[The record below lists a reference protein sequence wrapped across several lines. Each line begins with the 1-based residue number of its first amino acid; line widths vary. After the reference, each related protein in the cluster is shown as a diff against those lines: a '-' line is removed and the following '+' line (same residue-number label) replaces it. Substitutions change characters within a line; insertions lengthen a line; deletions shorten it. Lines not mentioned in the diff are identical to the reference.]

1 MSSRNQSPRGTATPQ
16 KKVQIQTQQANGSI
30 NSQPK
35 TLKSPQK
42 GNSSKGGSRSPP
54 HSPSQSSRQTGT
66 QPSGSRRQSP
76 QSSQRPSS
84 KNVRKQSIKGKQGE
98 KQPAVNQ
105 DGVSQKNTSNNT
117 NKVFYDKKEI
127 REAMS
132 SPKQLE
138 DYWNYQESVERR
150 ILDYKEKADQNLRKI
165 SEYNDKLRRIQQKC
179 FDFDSVRD
187 DIYSYKSQKRYHK
200 SETEDSFQQTNEDQY
215 DKKGYSTQV
224 KLSPSNLKQVGFGTE
239 RNRSQDRQALQYKI
253 QQHEAY
259 EKILNSKLKNGQN
272 LNDLVDLEK
281 SIQLE
286 KMGLQYFSKKIEDQI
301 YQKQQINR
309 EDSLRLSN
317 DLYNQSPSK
326 TIKKH
331 VNLQQESKPEEF
343 QQYKQR
349 RNSTT
354 QNQNDRFN
362 TFQAYN
368 NKKLEEEIQ
377 SSQLKEFF
385 KKPQIDRSQL
395 LTPEENE
402 LISSCEKKLNYS
414 PKSSKNYRDLSNE
427 KTPNSNQKYDANRL
441 TNLQY
446 KYLLEKHDY
455 EKFLNGK
462 LDDDENT
469 NNKGQVTFGNQKN
482 NQNGLHYSD
491 GKYRKKSITRLDT
504 QQQDNF
510 IRNRLGLT
518 EDLSNAVSRKSNHY
532 PHSSQQQQKGERVT
546 TNETNFTFL
555 PNIQDNRRVS
565 LDTNQIN
572 QNKYLRNLEIEN
584 LFQNQQKSN
593 IFQRHSTPTNK
604 HYNQNKF

>member
-16 KKVQIQTQQANGSI
+16 KKVQIQTQQANGGI

-35 TLKSPQK
+35 TPKSPSK
-42 GNSSKGGSRSPP
+42 VSSSKGGSRSPP
-54 HSPSQSSRQTGT
+54 HSPSQPSRQIGT

-76 QSSQRPSS
+76 QSGQRSSS
-84 KNVRKQSIKGKQGE
+84 KNIRKQSLKGKQGE
-98 KQPAVNQ
+98 KQPPGNQ
-105 DGVSQKNTSNNT
+105 DAASQKNNSNNN
-117 NKVFYDKKEI
+117 NKVFYDKNEI

-138 DYWNYQESVERR
+138 DYWNYQESVQRR
-150 ILDYKEKADQNLRKI
+150 VLDYKEKADQNLRKI

-224 KLSPSNLKQVGFGTE
+224 KLSPSNQKQVGFGTD

-259 EKILNSKLKNGQN
+259 EKILNSKLKNEQN
-272 LNDLVDLEK
+272 LNDLVELEK

-286 KMGLQYFSKKIEDQI
+286 KMGLQYFSKKMEDQI
-301 YQKQQINR
+301 YLKQQING

-317 DLYNQSPSK
+317 DLYNQSPPK
-326 TIKKH
+326 NLKKH
-331 VNLQQESKPEEF
+331 VELQQDNMPEEF
-343 QQYKQR
+343 LQYKKR

-354 QNQNDRFN
+354 KNQNDRFN
-362 TFQAYN
+362 TFQTYN
-368 NKKLEEEIQ
+368 DKKLEEEIQ
-377 SSQLKEFF
+377 NSHLKEQY
-385 KKPQIDRSQL
+385 KKHQIDRSQL

-402 LISSCEKKLNYS
+402 LISSYEKKLKYS
-414 PKSSKNYRDLSNE
+414 PKSSKNHKDLSNE
-427 KTPNSNQKYDANRL
+427 KTPNSNHKYDTNRL

-462 LDDDENT
+462 LDVDENT
-469 NNKGQVTFGNQKN
+469 INKSNAFHNQKN
-482 NQNGLHYSD
+482 NQNGLYYSD

-504 QQQDNF
+504 QQHDNI

-518 EDLSNAVSRKSNHY
+518 EDLSNAASRKSNHY
-532 PHSSQQQQKGERVT
+532 PHSSLQQQKGERMN

-555 PNIQDNRRVS
+555 PNIQENRRVS
-565 LDTNQIN
+565 LDTNQLN

-593 IFQRHSTPTNK
+593 IFQRYSTPTNK
-604 HYNQNKF
+604 HYIYNKS

>member
-16 KKVQIQTQQANGSI
+16 KKVQIQTQQANGVV

-35 TLKSPQK
+35 TPKSPSK
-42 GNSSKGGSRSPP
+42 VNSSKGGSRSPP
-54 HSPSQSSRQTGT
+54 HSPSQPSRQIGT

-76 QSSQRPSS
+76 QSSQRSSS
-84 KNVRKQSIKGKQGE
+84 KNMRKQSIKGKQSE
-98 KQPAVNQ
+98 KQPVMNQ
-105 DGVSQKNTSNNT
+105 DGASQKNNSNS
-117 NKVFYDKKEI
+117 NKVFYDKNEI

-138 DYWNYQESVERR
+138 DYWNYQESVQRR
-150 ILDYKEKADQNLRKI
+150 VLDYKEKADQNLRKI

-224 KLSPSNLKQVGFGTE
+224 KLSPSNLKQVGFGTD
-239 RNRSQDRQALQYKI
+239 RNRSQDRQTLQYKL

-259 EKILNSKLKNGQN
+259 EKILNNKLKNDQN

-286 KMGLQYFSKKIEDQI
+286 KMGLQYFSKKMEDQI
-301 YQKQQINR
+301 YQKQSLNNG

-317 DLYNQSPSK
+317 DLYNQSPPK
-326 TIKKH
+326 NLKKH
-331 VNLQQESKPEEF
+331 VELQQENKPEEF
-343 QQYKQR
+343 LQYKQR

-377 SSQLKEFF
+377 NSQLKEVY
-385 KKPQIDRSQL
+385 KKQEIDRSQL

-402 LISSCEKKLNYS
+402 LISSNDKKLKYS
-414 PKSSKNYRDLSNE
+414 PRSSKNYRDLSNE

-462 LDDDENT
+462 LDDEETT
-469 NNKGQVTFGNQKN
+469 NSKGHVTFHNQKN
-482 NQNGLHYSD
+482 NQNGLYYSD

-518 EDLSNAVSRKSNHY
+518 EDLSNAISRKSNHY
-532 PHSSQQQQKGERVT
+532 PHSVQQQQKGERVN

-565 LDTNQIN
+565 LDTNQLN

-593 IFQRHSTPTNK
+593 IFQRYSTPTNK
-604 HYNQNKF
+604 HYIYNKS